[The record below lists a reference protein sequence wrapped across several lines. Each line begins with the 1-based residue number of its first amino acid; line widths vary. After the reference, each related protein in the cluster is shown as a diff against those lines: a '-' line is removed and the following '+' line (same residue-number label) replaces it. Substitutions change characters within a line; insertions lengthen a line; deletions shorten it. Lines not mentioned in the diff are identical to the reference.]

1 MKVHRIILE
10 GRSIIGGNFCG
21 ELIISRKPLSFL
33 GGIDIATGKIVDP
46 SNNLY
51 GMKLTGKIFYLP
63 TSIGSTVG
71 AFVIYKLYK
80 DDLGPKAILCE
91 KADTMLVTG
100 CAISNI
106 PLIDRINMNELPKLD
121 IIKNCE
127 VDGERGRVII
137 IED

>member
-1 MKVHRIILE
+1 MNKIILE
-10 GRSIIGGNFCG
+10 GRSIIEGKLFG

-33 GGIDIATGKIVDP
+33 GGIDMVTGKIIDP
-46 SNNLY
+46 NSNLY
-51 GMKLTGKIFYLP
+51 GEQLTGKIFYLP

-71 AFVIYKLYK
+71 AFVIYKLYREH
-80 DDLGPKAILCE
+80 LSPKAILCE

-106 PLIDRINMNELPKLD
+106 PLIDGININRLPKVD

-127 VDGERGRVII
+127 IDGNKVII